1 MKTIETTLS
10 SGAVMVETVMQNGDT
25 RTFIRPAPVEPKPI
39 AKPEPC
45 PEYKDTSTEDLSK
58 RWHLIKPFARCYP
71 DSVSSPTYSRHERD
85 QWERRAEPFRYELS
99 RIERELKARGIE
111 L

>member
-45 PEYKDTSTEDLSK
+45 PEYKDKSTGELAS
-58 RWHLIKPFARCYP
+58 RWHLIKPFASLYP
-71 DSVSSPTYSRHERD
+71 HTVSSPLYSRQRKAEWD
-85 QWERRAEPFRYELS
+85 RRAEPFRYEQQ
-99 RIERELKARGIE
+99 RIETELKARGIE